1 MPQTPETPPL
11 SDDEALACEY
21 ALGTLPLEERQ
32 AIEARLLDDPQLRA
46 LVAKWDAH
54 LLPLSEAFEPEQPP
68 AATFD
73 AIQARLFEPLSAQSS
88 AAPASG
94 APTSDRPT
102 SPASWLESLA
112 LWRGLAGIGIA
123 AALVLGVIIYQ
134 QPGTDPSG
142 GQIAFVTQLRNEDA
156 SLSIAAFYD
165 QQAQQLILTRQAGR
179 AAPGRDF
186 ELWFILPDIAPIS
199 LGTLPEGDRIELA
212 LSDDLAAQI
221 DDTVILAISDEPTGG
236 SPTGQATGDVLAIG
250 QIEELQI

>member
-1 MPQTPETPPL
+1 MPQKPETPPL
-11 SDDEALACEY
+11 SDNEALACEY

-32 AIEARLLDDPQLRA
+32 AVETRLLDDPQLRA

-54 LLPLSEAFEPEQPP
+54 LLPMSEAFEPEQPP

-73 AIQARLFEPLSAQSS
+73 AIQARLFEPVNAQSS
-88 AAPASG
+88 AAPAS
-94 APTSDRPT
+94 ALPT

-134 QPGTDPSG
+134 QPGVDPSG
-142 GQIAFVTQLRNEDA
+142 GQTAFVTQLQNEDA

-165 QQAQQLILTRQAGR
+165 QEAQQLILTRQAGT

-186 ELWFILPDIAPIS
+186 ELWFILPDTPPIS
-199 LGTLPEGDRIELA
+199 LGTLPDGNRIELA
-212 LSDDLAAQI
+212 LADDLAAQLN
-221 DDTVILAISDEPTGG
+221 DTVLLAISDEPTGG
-236 SPTGQATGDVLAIG
+236 SPTGQATGDILAVG
-250 QIEELQI
+250 QIEELEI